1 MILSGDTI
9 RDLINEGR
17 LVNTTGTMFDPKQKR
32 DVSARDYV
40 LSHVGADNLD
50 IRLRSGFKQ
59 IDTSL
64 VDHLEI
70 GQSYTYKE
78 MNEIEGGGI
87 YLHPGKF
94 CLGTSDESLLLPDDV
109 MAMVD
114 SRSSVGRMGL
124 VIQTATFIHAGFE
137 GRITLE
143 LKNES
148 AVPLVLRPHDIV
160 GQLVFMRL
168 DKHTSDPYHG
178 VYQGQSD
185 TTSPNMAGK

>member
-9 RDLINEGR
+9 RALINDGR
-17 LVNTTGTMFDPKQKR
+17 LVNTEGTMYDPKQGR
-32 DVSARDYV
+32 DVSAREYV
-40 LSHVGADNLD
+40 LAHVGADNLD

-64 VDHLEI
+64 VDHLEV
-70 GQSYTYKE
+70 GQSYTYKD

-87 YLHPGKF
+87 YLHPGEF

-124 VIQTATFIHAGFE
+124 VIQTATFIHAGFK

-148 AVPLVLRPHDIV
+148 AVPILLRPHDVV

-168 DKHTSDPYHG
+168 DKKTSDPYNG
-178 VYQGQSD
+178 VYQGQSA
-185 TTSPNMAGK
+185 TTSPNMTKG

>member
-1 MILSGDTI
+1 MILSGDSI
-9 RDLINEGR
+9 RALIESGT
-17 LVNTTGTMFDPKQKR
+17 LVKTNGMMYDPEEKR

-40 LSHVGADNLD
+40 LRHVGADNLD
-50 IRLRSGFKQ
+50 IRLGHGFKQ
-59 IDTSL
+59 VDTSRCPY
-64 VDHLEI
+64 LEV
-70 GQSYTYKE
+70 GGKYEYKD
-78 MNEIEGGGI
+78 MAEIDGGGI

-94 CLGTSDESLLLPDDV
+94 CLGTSEEELELPDDV

-124 VIQTATFIHAGFE
+124 VIQTATFIHAGFK

-148 AVPLVLRPHDIV
+148 EVPILLRPCNVV

-168 DKHTSDPYHG
+168 DKNTTTPYSG
-178 VYQGQSD
+178 VYQGQME
-185 TTSPNMAGK
+185 TTSPNMA